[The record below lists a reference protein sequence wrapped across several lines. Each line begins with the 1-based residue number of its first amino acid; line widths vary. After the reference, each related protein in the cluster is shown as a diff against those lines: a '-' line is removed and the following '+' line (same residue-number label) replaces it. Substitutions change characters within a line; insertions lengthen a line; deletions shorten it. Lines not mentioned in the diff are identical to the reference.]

1 MYKIQHLKLSARRV
15 VHSKRKERRGPWIP
29 KRCSSVVEKY
39 RRTRINVLFLEL
51 RLHYSNQRICD
62 TNVAM
67 KTFGEIVSE
76 ARRAKG
82 LSQKELASKI
92 RKEDGQPISPQY
104 LNDVEHNRRNPPS
117 EHLIIQIAAL
127 LGLDKDVLCLAAGTI
142 PQDLKKIAAS
152 DPEKVEQAFKA
163 FRKAVKKT

>member
-1 MYKIQHLKLSARRV
+1 
-15 VHSKRKERRGPWIP
+15 
-29 KRCSSVVEKY
+29 
-39 RRTRINVLFLEL
+39 
-51 RLHYSNQRICD
+51 
-62 TNVAM
+62 M
-67 KTFGEIVSE
+67 KTFGEIISE

-117 EHLIIQIAAL
+117 EHLIVQIAAL
-127 LGLDKDVLCLAAGTI
+127 LDLDKDVLCLAAGTI
-142 PQDLKKIAAS
+142 PQDLKTIAAS

-163 FRKAVKKT
+163 FRKAVKKS